1 MIWNAMDE
9 PCPFS
14 GERGVLMFSV
24 QGVHARPS
32 FAEEPVSFSTICM
45 VYLHRSSS
53 NQLLD
58 YWKWLAL
65 ALLVGVKPIE

>member
-1 MIWNAMDE
+1 
-9 PCPFS
+9 
-14 GERGVLMFSV
+14 MFSV